1 MGPELAMP
9 SFEGVP
15 GAESPDGEQGAAAA
29 RSEIGMVRREC
40 AAGPG
45 PSARSDTVRAIS
57 FVRTGDTLNVMS
69 DDGAA
74 WRDGTGGRG

>member
-9 SFEGVP
+9 GFEGTR

-29 RSEIGMVRREC
+29 RREIGMVRKEC